1 MDTLPVCIAE
11 LDHVVCLLTENMD
24 MVVERCLLVR
34 VLAVLILKLLDS
46 RLIHLSGVCHDRA
59 DDIVLC
65 QLIVFS
71 HLDGAEHICNTGNA
85 EVAKKIYKCR
95 IHALLFQII
104 AADRLVEEA
113 EELLGIFIIDVDDQ
127 VCILYIVDPRN
138 MLVADALDAVRAEA
152 VVEQGRALESFADT
166 DLGCRI
172 QILDAVAGCHRSG
185 GT

>member
-1 MDTLPVCIAE
+1 MEINSRHFPCVFPVLFLE
-11 LDHVVCLLTENMD
+11 LTH
-24 MVVERCLLVR
+24 
-34 VLAVLILKLLDS
+34 AGG
-46 RLIHLSGVCHDRA
+46 IHAGGVCHDRGHH
-59 DDIVLC
+59 V
-65 QLIVFS
+65 VFGQFVILR